1 MVLVVLPNSLDFS
14 RFGVAAGRSV
24 GNAVRR
30 NKAKRILREAWRLEM
45 TDIPDGW
52 DLLVIARHPM
62 TKTTFQQTNKVLVGL
77 LRRANLYK
85 GNHDN

>member
-1 MVLVVLPNSLDFS
+1 MVLVVLPNPLDFS

-30 NKAKRILREAWRLEM
+30 NKAKRLLREAWRLEM

-52 DLLVIARHPM
+52 DLLVIARRPM
-62 TKTTFQQTNKVLVGL
+62 TNTTFQQTNKVLVGL
-77 LRRANLYK
+77 LRRASLYK
-85 GNHDN
+85 GNHDK